1 VVTTSVVKD
10 EDEASQDSVKLI
22 SDNTEE
28 DAKIKPDKDEEKQR
42 KKVLSRAK
50 INSADARKDS
60 LGFRNWDSQ
69 QKAVD
74 EFHQKEA
81 ERKAREE
88 KRKADEI
95 AAREAEVF
103 KRTQTGFE
111 LMKKEQAEKDRL
123 ERLRKEEEA
132 KRKEEEAHAKHHN
145 LRKAREA
152 AERAKQEAEE
162 KARMKEE
169 AKRQRQLE
177 AQALKMKKFDEDRR
191 WKTLPNWK
199 KEREKELLVKVD
211 QLISYD
217 PQRTKYEFFD
227 VHRVPDAWDEELLD
241 SELEKAKYARG
252 EELLMQL
259 RDLHPDVEKATYFQE
274 DSNAWDEER
283 LHSDLKKA
291 HSDLKKARYARGE
304 ELLKQLQRLL
314 PGVEKVTYFQEDTEI
329 QWNFEGL
336 EKDIRIQT
344 EEVLAEEK
352 SGAEAFGRLLLVYPD
367 SKKEEYWDEGRRP
380 RWLTTSM
387 NSKFKAQV
395 EVILSGLKHY
405 KPDIADDL
413 YFKDGEWQV
422 TAMKED
428 LVKYK
433 FEEGDAL
440 FKLTQEI
447 MELSNEPVDR
457 TKYFNENQE
466 NAPWNLEL
474 MEKDRDER
482 VVIKIQ
488 ITKEED
494 GTNVEKNLL
503 VRNESTYENLVKE
516 LSKLVDLP
524 ETEIERL
531 TILQIDGKEN
541 VDINAKLGDIVKH
554 HSQVVATL
562 AAPINNSG
570 CCIIL

>member
-1 VVTTSVVKD
+1 MDDEIVVTTSVAKD

-22 SDNTEE
+22 SNNGD
-28 DAKIKPDKDEEKQR
+28 DAKIIPSKDEEKTR
-42 KKVLSRAK
+42 KKVSPKAK
-50 INSADARKDS
+50 RNSAEKPRDN
-60 LGFRNWDSQ
+60 LGFRKWDSQ

-88 KRKADEI
+88 KKKADGI
-95 AAREAEVF
+95 AAREAEVYQ
-103 KRTQTGFE
+103 RTQTGFE
-111 LMKKEQAEKDRL
+111 LMKKEQAAKERL
-123 ERLRKEEEA
+123 ERLRREEEA

-145 LRKAREA
+145 LRKEMEA

-162 KARMKEE
+162 KARIKKE
-169 AKRQRQLE
+169 AKRRRQLE

-199 KEREKELLVKVD
+199 KDREKELLLKVD
-211 QLISYD
+211 QLIFYD
-217 PQRTKYEFFD
+217 PQRNKYEFFD
-227 VHRVPDAWDEELLD
+227 VHRVPDAWDEEFLD
-241 SELEKAKYARG
+241 SELKKAKYARG
-252 EELLMQL
+252 EELLKQL
-259 RDLHPDVEKATYFQE
+259 EGLHPDVEKATYFQE
-274 DSNAWDEER
+274 DSNTWDEER
-283 LHSDLKKA
+283 LHSDLKR
-291 HSDLKKARYARGE
+291 ARYAKGE
-304 ELLKQLQRLL
+304 GLLKQLQGLL
-314 PGVEKVTYFQEDTEI
+314 PGVEKVTYFQEETKD
-329 QWNFEGL
+329 QWNIEGL

-352 SGAEAFGRLLLVYPD
+352 SGAEAFGRLLLVFPD
-367 SKKEEYWDEGRRP
+367 SNKEGYWDGGRRP
-380 RWLTTSM
+380 RWLLAEM
-387 NSKFKAQV
+387 NSKFEAQV

-422 TAMKED
+422 TTMQAD
-428 LVKYK
+428 LAKYK

-440 FKLTQEI
+440 FKLTEEI
-447 MELSNEPVDR
+447 MKLSNETVDR

-466 NAPWNLEL
+466 NTPWNLEL

-494 GTNVEKNLL
+494 ETNVRRNIL
-503 VRNESTYENLVKE
+503 VRNEWSYNRLLNE
-516 LSKLVDLP
+516 LSKIIDLP

-531 TILQIDGKEN
+531 TVLQIDEQKD
-541 VDINAKLGDIVKH
+541 VDINAKLGDLMKH
-554 HSQVVATL
+554 HSVVVATL
-562 AAPINNSG
+562 AAPINS

>member
-1 VVTTSVVKD
+1 MDDVIVVTTSVAKD
-10 EDEASQDSVKLI
+10 EDEESQDSIKLI
-22 SDNTEE
+22 SDNMGEG
-28 DAKIKPDKDEEKQR
+28 DKPSGDEEKQQ
-42 KKVLSRAK
+42 KKVSPKAK
-50 INSADARKDS
+50 RTSTGSPPKG

-88 KRKADEI
+88 KQKADEI

-103 KRTQTGFE
+103 QRTQTGFE
-111 LMKKEQAEKDRL
+111 QMKKELAEKERL
-123 ERLRKEEEA
+123 ERLRREEEA

-145 LRKAREA
+145 LRKEMEA

-162 KARMKEE
+162 KARKKKE
-169 AKRQRQLE
+169 AKRRRQLE

-199 KEREKELLVKVD
+199 KDREKDLLLKVD

-217 PQRTKYEFFD
+217 PQRTKYDFFD

-241 SELEKAKYARG
+241 SALEKAKYARG
-252 EELLMQL
+252 EELLKQL
-259 RDLHPDVEKATYFQE
+259 QGLHPDVEKATYFQE

-283 LHSDLKKA
+283 LYSDLKR
-291 HSDLKKARYARGE
+291 ARYAKGE
-304 ELLKQLQRLL
+304 ELLKQLQGVL
-314 PGVEKVTYFQEDTEI
+314 PGVEKVTYFQEDTEE
-329 QWNFEGL
+329 QWNIEAL

-352 SGAEAFGRLLLVYPD
+352 SGAEAFGRLLLIYPD
-367 SKKEEYWDEGRRP
+367 SKKEGYWDGGRRP
-380 RWLTTSM
+380 RWLLAEM
-387 NSKFKAQV
+387 NSKYEAQV
-395 EVILSGLKHY
+395 QVILSGLKHY
-405 KPDIADDL
+405 KADAEDL

-422 TAMKED
+422 TTMQAD
-428 LVKYK
+428 LAKYK

-440 FKLTQEI
+440 FKLTEEI
-447 MELSNEPVDR
+447 MKLSNEPVDR
-457 TKYFNENQE
+457 TKYFNENQA

-494 GTNVEKNLL
+494 ESNVRKNIL
-503 VRNESTYENLVKE
+503 VRNEWSYNRLLNE
-516 LSKLVDLP
+516 LSKIIDLP
-524 ETEIERL
+524 EPEIERL
-531 TILQIDGKEN
+531 TVLQIDGQKD
-541 VDINAKLGDIVKH
+541 VDINATLGDLMKH
-554 HSQVVATL
+554 HSVVVATV